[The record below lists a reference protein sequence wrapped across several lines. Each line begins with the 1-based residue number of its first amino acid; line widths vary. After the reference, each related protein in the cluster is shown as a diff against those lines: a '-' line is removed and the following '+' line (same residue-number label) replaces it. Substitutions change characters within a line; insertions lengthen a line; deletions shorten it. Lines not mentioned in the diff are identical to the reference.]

1 MAEVNDFLNPNSML
15 TPGIAGSITM
25 MIANTLWINF
35 GLDPKETALIICLLL
50 GLLVL
55 AELKVPL
62 WQKPIYYIINVLVI
76 FSVSV
81 GANVVGVSTDTMRMA
96 SHNTLAIE
104 NQKIGSLNLSKI
116 GSFFIE
122 SAAADGKTTKKISS
136 ASKKDNKNN
145 RKEKKNNNKAGEAVR
160 LDRNFFKASKPKK
173 RKFFKSWF

>member
-25 MIANTLWINF
+25 MIANTLWVNF
-35 GLDPKETALIICLLL
+35 GLDPKLTALTICLLL

-55 AELKVPL
+55 AELKVAL

-81 GANVVGVSTDTMRMA
+81 GANVVGVSTDTIRIA
-96 SHNTLAIE
+96 SQSTVVTEEQNIDST
-104 NQKIGSLNLSKI
+104 SLSNV
-116 GSFFIE
+116 GNFFIN
-122 SAAADGKTTKKISS
+122 SAAADEKTIKKIPLTT
-136 ASKKDNKNN
+136 
-145 RKEKKNNNKAGEAVR
+145 EKSNQNNKKMLENSNKTSEAVR
-160 LDRNFFKASKPKK
+160 LDRNFYKVPKQEK